1 VQSAVPPAP
10 VDVRRPER
18 GGERAL
24 PAPATGSADR
34 QPITAREVIVACVG
48 ACLLSI
54 GMNWP
59 IAAHLGSHI
68 GEDLG
73 DPVRTAWQLAWQG
86 HAVLHH
92 PLHLWNANAF
102 WPHRETFA
110 FSDSLLGYLPA
121 SLIGHG
127 PVAALVRYNL
137 LFLFAYALC
146 FVGAYLL
153 ARELGVR
160 RWAAVVAG
168 AAFAYAPF
176 RLSMNGHLHVISSGG
191 IPLVLFLLLRG
202 YRRGSARTVLAGWLV
217 AAWQL
222 TLGFTLGL
230 QLGYLLLVLVA
241 IAAVVWLRRGRP
253 RLPRPAV
260 VATGVGV
267 IVVAAVVAFQ
277 ARPLLQVARDYP
289 NAHRAGGEIAHY
301 SAPPKAFLSAPPED
315 RLWGSATA
323 SVRHTLNTPN
333 EQNQFPGIAVVML
346 AIVGV
351 GAGTVYSRRLRA
363 GIAIA
368 VFVLAV
374 TALGYGVLNG
384 DLTYRLLHHAPGWA
398 GVRTP
403 GRLATLSSLGLA
415 LLAAAGVHRIAAAAS
430 GTLRRRRARVASAA
444 PAVIACVAAAA
455 VLAEGLGTVPNPA
468 VPPVPAG
475 LAAVPAPQLPLPT
488 NPAFDRGYQYW
499 STGRFQPIVNGVA
512 TFSFTSQNKLRQAM
526 NAFPNVRS
534 VELLRRMGV
543 RTVILHLD
551 IHRLPIPL
559 KWLAPHPRYARL
571 AAAKS
576 VASLPLTMTR
586 HGSYIVYAL
595 EPLPGA
601 GS

>member
-1 VQSAVPPAP
+1 VQSALPGAP
-10 VDVRRPER
+10 VDLRRPEK
-18 GGERAL
+18 GGERAPTPP
-24 PAPATGSADR
+24 PADSGR
-34 QPITAREVIVACVG
+34 GQPVTAREVLAVCVG
-48 ACLLSI
+48 ACLLSV

-86 HAVLHH
+86 HAILHH

-153 ARELGVR
+153 ARELGVGR
-160 RWAAVVAG
+160 GAAVVAG

-191 IPLVLFLLLRG
+191 IPLVLFLLVRG
-202 YRRGSARTVLAGWLV
+202 YRRGSRRTVLAGWLV

-230 QLGYLLLVLVA
+230 QLGYLLLVLGV

-253 RLPRPAV
+253 RLPRPLV
-260 VATGVGV
+260 VSTGAG
-267 IVVAAVVAFQ
+267 ILAVAAAVAFQ
-277 ARPLLQVARDYP
+277 ARPILQVAGDYP

-333 EQNQFPGIAVVML
+333 EQNQFPGIAVLLL

-351 GAGTVYSRRLRA
+351 GAGTVFSWRLRA
-363 GIAIA
+363 GIGVA
-368 VFVLAV
+368 VLVLAV
-374 TALGYGVLNG
+374 TALGYGILDG

-403 GRLATLSSLGLA
+403 GRLATLTSLGLG
-415 LLAAAGVHRIAAAAS
+415 LLAAAGVHRLGGEVTGMLRKRRPRLTFAAPALVACLAAAA
-430 GTLRRRRARVASAA
+430 
-444 PAVIACVAAAA
+444 I
-455 VLAEGLGTVPNPA
+455 LAEGLGTVPNPK

-475 LAAVPAPQLPLPT
+475 LDAVAAPQLHLPT
-488 NPAFDRGYQYW
+488 NPAFDRVYQYW
-499 STGRFQPIVNGVA
+499 STDRFQPIVNGVA

-526 NAFPNVRS
+526 NSFPDVHS
-534 VELLRRMGV
+534 VELLQRMGV
-543 RTVILHLD
+543 RTVILHLN
-551 IHRLPIPL
+551 IHRFPIPL

-571 AAAKS
+571 AAARS
-576 VASLPLTMTR
+576 VAGLPLTETR
-586 HGSYIVYAL
+586 RGSYVVYTL
-595 EPLPGA
+595 KPLAGA